1 MEKNTIIAV
10 ILCVIVISAGYFVQ
24 AIFFPVEEPK
34 PVQQEAVT
42 PAPEEAAPEA
52 SDSAGPV
59 QVQVNTTPDT
69 GSYQDVNVETDVFS
83 AVLTTKGGSVKS
95 IKLKG
100 HAEKEGQNL
109 EMIYRKESQMN
120 AFELYFGDINGQ
132 PLGGAFAV
140 NQFKQGNDTVV
151 EFRKDVSLT
160 VGNGNPVP
168 VEIKKTYTFKPD
180 EYMVELAVEF
190 TSKTGKAINFNSNG
204 YAYSL
209 GFGPQI
215 GPQFTKL
222 DNRED
227 FRRYVTLN
235 GDKKKKMVKLTKSD
249 MTKEVTGR
257 TVWSAISGKY
267 FAVIGITDATEYV
280 TTFSQLPVA
289 GQENASRMFFSR
301 PVVKSTNFIDTF
313 KFYIGPKSSSEL
325 RRYDSA
331 DTNGFGMTKMELD
344 RVLDSGAILG
354 WLQAILKWLLISFH
368 KLIPNYG
375 VAIILLTIVVK
386 IVLYPLTKKS
396 FESSAKMSALSPK
409 MKEIQDKYKN
419 NPQKL
424 NAELAALYKRE
435 GVSPLSGCF
444 PILLQMPIFFALYG
458 LLNSFFELRGAG
470 FLEPWIT
477 DLSQPDSIW
486 NFAPTSIL
494 FIGSDIRLLPIL
506 MAVSQI
512 ISSKLMQPAGSS
524 GGSSQQ
530 QSQMKMMT
538 YAMPVIFLFVLYD
551 VSSGLL
557 LYWTMTNI
565 LSIGQ
570 QLYINHR
577 QKVKAKA
584 KA

>member
-1 MEKNTIIAV
+1 MEKNTLIAV

-24 AIFFPVEEPK
+24 AIFFPVEEPQVVK
-34 PVQQEAVT
+34 QETAE
-42 PAPEEAAPEA
+42 PAPVEA
-52 SDSAGPV
+52 SSGAESETPV
-59 QVQVNTTPDT
+59 QVQVNTTADS
-69 GSYQDVNVETDVFS
+69 GSYQDVNVETEVFN
-83 AVLTTKGGSVKS
+83 AVLTTKGGAVKS
-95 IKLKG
+95 IKLKN
-100 HAEKEGQNL
+100 HAEKDGQNL

-140 NQFKQGNDTVV
+140 NQFKQGNDTIV
-151 EFRKDVSLT
+151 EFKKDVNLT
-160 VGNGNPVP
+160 VGNGNSVP
-168 VEIKKTYTFKPD
+168 VEIKKTYTFKSD
-180 EYMVELAVEF
+180 EYMVELAIEL
-190 TSKTGKAINFNSNG
+190 TSKTGKAINFNANG

-215 GPQFTKL
+215 GPKFTKL

-227 FRRYVTLN
+227 FRHYVTLN
-235 GDKKKKMVKLTKSD
+235 ENKKKKAVKLTKSD

-280 TTFSQLPVA
+280 TTFSQQPVS

-301 PVVKSTNFIDTF
+301 PVFKGSNAIDTY
-313 KFYIGPKSSSEL
+313 KFYIGPKSSKEL
-325 RRYDSA
+325 RRYDNA

-375 VAIILLTIVVK
+375 VAIILLTVVVK

-477 DLSQPDSIW
+477 DLSQPDSVW
-486 NFAPTSIL
+486 SFAPTSIL

-506 MAVSQI
+506 MAVTQI
-512 ISSKLMQPAGSS
+512 LSSKLMQPAGAS
-524 GGSSQQ
+524 GGGQQ

>member
-59 QVQVNTTPDT
+59 QVQVNTVPDT

-83 AVLTTKGGSVKS
+83 AVLTTKGGAVKS

-100 HAEKEGQNL
+100 HDDKDGQDL
-109 EMIYRKESQMN
+109 DMIYRKESQMN

-132 PLGGAFAV
+132 PLSGNFAV
-140 NQFKQGNDTVV
+140 NKFTQGKDTVV
-151 EFRKDVSLT
+151 EFKKNVNLT
-160 VGNGNPVP
+160 VGNGNPAP
-168 VEIKKTYTFKPD
+168 VEIKKTYTFKSD
-180 EYMVELAVEF
+180 EYMVELAIEF
-190 TSKTGKAINFNSNG
+190 TSLTGKAVNFNSNG

-227 FRRYVTLN
+227 FRHYVSLN
-235 GDKKKKMVKLTKSD
+235 GNKKKKATKLTKSD
-249 MTKEVTGR
+249 MTKAVEGR
-257 TVWSAISGKY
+257 NIWSAISGKY
-267 FAVIGITDATEYV
+267 FAIIGITDATEYV

-301 PVVKSTNFIDTF
+301 PVVKSTNIIDTF

-354 WLQAILKWLLISFH
+354 WLQAILKWLLVSFH

-477 DLSQPDSIW
+477 DLSQPDSVW

-512 ISSKLMQPAGSS
+512 ISSKLMQPAGAS
-524 GGSSQQ
+524 GGSGQQ
-530 QSQMKMMT
+530 QNQMKMMT

>member
-24 AIFFPVEEPK
+24 AIFFPVEEPQV
-34 PVQQEAVT
+34 VQQDKAA
-42 PAPEEAAPEA
+42 PAPEEVAPEA
-52 SDSAGPV
+52 ADSAEPV
-59 QVQVNTTPDT
+59 QIQVNTAPDT

-83 AVLTTKGGSVKS
+83 AILTTKGGAVKS

-132 PLGGAFAV
+132 PLSGAFAV
-140 NQFKQGNDTVV
+140 NQFKQGKDTVV
-151 EFRKDVSLT
+151 EFKKDVNLT

-180 EYMVELAVEF
+180 EFMVELAVEF

-375 VAIILLTIVVK
+375 VAIILLTVVVK

-470 FLEPWIT
+470 FLEPWIK

-506 MAVSQI
+506 MAVTQI

>member
-1 MEKNTIIAV
+1 MEKNTLIAV

-24 AIFFPVEEPK
+24 AIFFPVEDAKVVKQEQAA
-34 PVQQEAVT
+34 PVA
-42 PAPEEAAPEA
+42 EAAPSEA
-52 SDSAGPV
+52 EETSEPV
-59 QVQVNTTPDT
+59 QIQVNVPADT
-69 GSYQDVNVETDVFS
+69 GSYQDVSVETDVFN
-83 AVLTTKGGSVKS
+83 AVLTTKGGAVKS
-95 IKLKG
+95 IKLKN
-100 HAEKEGQNL
+100 HAEKDGQNL

-120 AFELYFGDINGQ
+120 AFELYFGSINSQ
-132 PLGGAFAV
+132 PLDGAFAV
-140 NQFKQGNDTVV
+140 KQYKQGSDTIV
-151 EFRKDVSLT
+151 EFKKDVNLT
-160 VGNGNPVP
+160 VGNGNSVP
-168 VEIKKTYTFKPD
+168 VEIKKTYTFKSD
-180 EYMVELAVEF
+180 EYMLELAIEL
-190 TSKTGKAINFNSNG
+190 TSKSGKAINFNANG
-204 YAYSL
+204 YAYTL

-227 FRRYVTLN
+227 FRHYVTLN
-235 GDKKKKMVKLTKSD
+235 ENKKKKATKLTKSE

-257 TVWSAISGKY
+257 SVWSAISGKY

-280 TTFSQLPVA
+280 TTFSNQPVQ

-301 PVVKSTNFIDTF
+301 PVFKSANTIDTF
-313 KFYIGPKSSSEL
+313 RFYIGPKSSKEL

-375 VAIILLTIVVK
+375 VAIILLTVVVK

-409 MKEIQDKYKN
+409 MKEIQEKYKN
-419 NPQKL
+419 NPQKQ

-486 NFAPTSIL
+486 NFAPTSVL

-506 MAVSQI
+506 MAVTQI
-512 ISSKLMQPAGSS
+512 LSSKLMQPAGSS

-557 LYWTMTNI
+557 LYWTMTNV

>member
-1 MEKNTIIAV
+1 MEKNTLIAV

-34 PVQQEAVT
+34 VVQQEKQV
-42 PAPEEAAPEA
+42 PAPEAAEA
-52 SDSAGPV
+52 SDSDSSAPV
-59 QVQVNTTPDT
+59 QVIVNTPPDN
-69 GSYQDVNVETDVFS
+69 GSYQDVTVDTDVMS
-83 AVLTTKGGSVKS
+83 AVLTTKGGAVKSVK
-95 IKLKG
+95 LKE
-100 HAEKEGQNL
+100 HAEREGETL
-109 EMIYRKESQMN
+109 EMIYRKDSQMN
-120 AFELYFGDINGQ
+120 AFELYFGDINGA
-132 PLGGAFAV
+132 PLGGNFAV
-140 NQFKQGNDTVV
+140 NKFTQGKDTVV
-151 EFRKDVSLT
+151 EFRKDVDLV
-160 VGNGNPVP
+160 VGNGTSVP

-180 EYMVELAVEF
+180 EFMIELAIEF
-190 TSKTGKAINFNSNG
+190 TSRNGKAINFNSNG

-227 FRRYVTLN
+227 FRRYITLN
-235 GDKKKKMVKLTKSD
+235 GDKKKKSVKLTKSE
-249 MTKEVTGR
+249 MTKEVSTR
-257 TVWSAISGKY
+257 NIWAAISGKY

-280 TTFSQLPVA
+280 TTFSQLPVQ

-313 KFYIGPKSSSEL
+313 KFYIGPKSSTEL

-354 WLQAILKWLLISFH
+354 WLQAILKWLLIWFH

-506 MAVSQI
+506 MAVTQI
-512 ISSKLMQPAGSS
+512 LSSKLMQPAGSQ

-557 LYWTMTNI
+557 LYWTMTNV

-577 QKVKAKA
+577 QKVKARA

>member
-59 QVQVNTTPDT
+59 QVQVNTVPDT

-83 AVLTTKGGSVKS
+83 AVLTTKGGAVKS

-151 EFRKDVSLT
+151 EFRKDVNLT

-190 TSKTGKAINFNSNG
+190 TSRTGKAINFNSNG

>member
-1 MEKNTIIAV
+1 MEKNTLVAV

-24 AIFFPVEEPK
+24 AIFFPVEEPQV
-34 PVQQEAVT
+34 VQQEKT
-42 PAPEEAAPEA
+42 EPAPVETEPEDNSPIA
-52 SDSAGPV
+52 
-59 QVQVNTTPDT
+59 QVQVNTPPETE
-69 GSYQDVNVETDVFS
+69 SYQDVAVETDVFS
-83 AVLTTKGGSVKS
+83 AVLTTKGGAVKS
-95 IKLKG
+95 LKLKG
-100 HAEKEGQNL
+100 HTEKDGQNL
-109 EMIYRKESQMN
+109 DMIYRKDSQMN

-140 NQFKQGNDTVV
+140 NKYTQGKDTIV
-151 EFRKDVSLT
+151 EFKKDVNLT

-168 VEIKKTYTFKPD
+168 VEVKKKYTFKSD
-180 EYMVELAVEF
+180 EYMVELAIEF
-190 TSKTGKAINFNSNG
+190 TSLTGKAINFNSNG

-215 GPQFTKL
+215 GPQFSKL

-227 FRRYVTLN
+227 FRRYITLN
-235 GDKKKKMVKLTKSD
+235 GNKKKKAAKLSKSD
-249 MTKEVTGR
+249 MTKAVEGR
-257 TVWSAISGKY
+257 PIWSAISGKY
-267 FAVIGITDATEYV
+267 FAIIGITDATEYV
-280 TTFSQLPVA
+280 TTFSQLPVT

-301 PVVKSTNFIDTF
+301 PVVKSTNIIDTF
-313 KFYIGPKSSSEL
+313 KFYIGPKSSKEL

-331 DTNGFGMTKMELD
+331 ETNGFGMTKMELD

-354 WLQAILKWLLISFH
+354 WLQQLLKWLLISFH

-375 VAIILLTIVVK
+375 VAIILLTVVVK

-409 MKEIQDKYKN
+409 MKEIQDKYRD

-477 DLSQPDSIW
+477 DLSQPDSVW

-506 MAVSQI
+506 MAVTQI
-512 ISSKLMQPAGSS
+512 LSSKLMQPAGAS

-557 LYWTMTNI
+557 LYWTMTNV

-570 QLYINHR
+570 QLYINYR
-577 QKVKAKA
+577 QKVKRAKG
-584 KA
+584 